1 MYCCCCYSRKLL
13 FMFLRRT
20 HCINNT
26 TLLIIF
32 YKQPEE
38 DANINSQFVGEWPV
52 VSPSTSMQLT
62 LGRRVISMHSNHEY
76 MCSPTPR
83 VSCDRSPYYNEQ
95 NTNNIF
101 YTRASSSLSS
111 SRYYYNDQVSP
122 TYQRKQ
128 QSRDHNFEAAATFCF
143 YSQPRVSNTGLL
155 SSSS

>member
-32 YKQPEE
+32 YKQPEV

-62 LGRRVISMHSNHEY
+62 LD
-76 MCSPTPR
+76 R

-128 QSRDHNFEAAATFCF
+128 QSRDHNFEAATTFCF
-143 YSQPRVSNTGLL
+143 YSQPTVSNTGLF